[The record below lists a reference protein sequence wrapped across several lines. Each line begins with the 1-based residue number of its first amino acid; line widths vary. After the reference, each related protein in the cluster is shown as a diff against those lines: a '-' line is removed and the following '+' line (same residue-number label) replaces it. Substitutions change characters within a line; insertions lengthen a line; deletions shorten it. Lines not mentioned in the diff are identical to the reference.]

1 MAPLG
6 PPPYTAEQLQAMTSQ
21 EERIRAQAELTS
33 YITRAKREKQE
44 REERERLQSNAYTG
58 SGYRTTSGSFN
69 HYAPPSIPSYAPVHN
84 PVFNPVYTPVSNPSY
99 NPPYSKYNQRGG
111 YGKGRG
117 RGAGGRGRGYT
128 PYHPYTRSLNAS
140 MYTGFATDSNGTSI
154 VTQPRE
160 ANENKDL
167 AHASA
172 DSTRSSS
179 SDHQSTEPSRLCAN
193 FTHTGRCS
201 IPGCPFRHDPD
212 TQTVCKSFLFKGAC
226 PDSNCQLSHTAS
238 SHNTPTCQ
246 HFQAG
251 RCTKEDCRFA
261 HVRVNPSA
269 PNCEAFG
276 RLGYCEKG
284 DTCAE
289 LHAFECPTFANTGEC
304 SYTGRFHYPHVRLA
318 SRMRKITRLSSP
330 AQSPPNSP
338 VRSPVRSPAH
348 SPSSHTPATS
358 DAPEDDMDT
367 AEDAHEWMMPKT
379 GTSPKPQQFTQQAD
393 FVAFENDDE

>member
-1 MAPLG
+1 MKAESQGQKNTYDLLLG
-6 PPPYTAEQLQAMTSQ
+6 
-21 EERIRAQAELTS
+21 
-33 YITRAKREKQE
+33 YITRARREKQE
-44 REERERLQSNAYTG
+44 REERERLQSNAYSG

-69 HYAPPSIPSYAPVHN
+69 HYTPPSIPSYAPVHN
-84 PVFNPVYTPVSNPSY
+84 PVFNPVYTPVSNTSY
-99 NPPYSKYNQRGG
+99 NPPYNKFNQRGG
-111 YGKGRG
+111 YGRGRG
-117 RGAGGRGRGYT
+117 RGAPGRGRGYT
-128 PYHPYTRSLNAS
+128 PYHPYARPHNAP

-160 ANENKDL
+160 AKENEDP
-167 AHASA
+167 AQAPA
-172 DSTRSSS
+172 ASTRSSS
-179 SDHQSTEPSRLCAN
+179 RDHQPTEPSRLCAN
-193 FTHTGRCS
+193 FTHTGISTKRHFGTFPHPLFASNFCLGRCS
-201 IPGCPFRHDPD
+201 IPGCPFGHDPD
-212 TQTVCKSFLFKGAC
+212 TQTVCKSFLFKGVC
-226 PDSNCQLSHTAS
+226 SDSNCQLSHTAS

-276 RLGYCEKG
+276 RLGYCQKG

-289 LHAFECPTFANTGEC
+289 LHAYECPTFANTGEC
-304 SYTGRFHYPHVRLA
+304 SYTGKFHYPHVRLA
-318 SRMRKITRLSSP
+318 SRMRKTTRLSSP
-330 AQSPPNSP
+330 VQSPPNSP
-338 VRSPVRSPAH
+338 VRSR
-348 SPSSHTPATS
+348 SSHTPATS

-393 FVAFENDDE
+393 FVAFEIDDE